1 MIEVLDTRFLSEY
14 FYSSVA
20 EVKAKTTRRLKEL
33 VAKNEGVMPTIVVA
47 EIVQITCERRGK
59 DMAESR
65 YQALINSGLQI
76 QDLSSE
82 IARCAGLLK
91 SKYRNVPMGDCI
103 IAATAIVNHGKVL
116 SDDPHFDVIKET
128 SRTWI

>member
-14 FYSSVA
+14 FYSTIA

-65 YQALINSGLQI
+65 YQAFISSGLQI

-103 IAATAIVNHGKVL
+103 IAATAIANHGKVL
-116 SDDPHFDVIKET
+116 SDDPHFELIKET

>member
-1 MIEVLDTRFLSEY
+1 LIEVLDTRFLSEY
-14 FYSSVA
+14 FYSAVA
-20 EVKAKTTRRLKEL
+20 EVRVKTTRKLTEL
-33 VAKNEGVMPTIVVA
+33 VAKNEGVVPTIVVA

-65 YQALINSGLQI
+65 YQALVSSGLRI
-76 QDLSSE
+76 QALSSE

-103 IAATAIVNHGKVL
+103 IAATAIVNHGRVL

>member
-14 FYSSVA
+14 FYSTEA

-33 VAKNEGVMPTIVVA
+33 VAKREGVMPTIVVA

-65 YQALINSGLQI
+65 YQALISSGLQV
-76 QDLSSE
+76 QDLTGE

-91 SKYRNVPMGDCI
+91 SKYRHVPMGDCI
-103 IAATAIVNHGKVL
+103 IAATAIVNHGRVL
-116 SDDPHFDVIKET
+116 SDDPHFDAIKET